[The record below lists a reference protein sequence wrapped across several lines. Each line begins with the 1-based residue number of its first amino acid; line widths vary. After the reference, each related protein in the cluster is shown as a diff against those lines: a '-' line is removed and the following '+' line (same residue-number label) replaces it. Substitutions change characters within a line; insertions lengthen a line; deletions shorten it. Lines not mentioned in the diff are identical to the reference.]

1 MRRLGVYPLL
11 LLLLTACAGNA
22 DLPATLPPA
31 MPYQTV
37 TVQKTPTVIP
47 SLVEILLP
55 TPTIFTYTVVQGD
68 TLIGI
73 ASRDGITLEALLAA
87 NPSVQPATLAVG
99 TRLIIPTG
107 NQAPGEPTSTPASL
121 PVLQTHCWPET
132 DGGLWCFAL
141 LQNQYAETLENI
153 SAQFS
158 LLDSNLQVLSS
169 QVAYG
174 LLDILPTGQTMPLAI
189 HFPPPVQP
197 NVSLR
202 VQVLTA
208 IRLLPGDTRYLPVLV
223 EDSLVSM
230 AASGQT
236 AQVTG
241 HVVLSG
247 TGTAGTIQVLATSY
261 DSSGDVVGVRR
272 WDSPSALTADKPIPF
287 DFLVS
292 SLGPQID
299 RVEILAEA
307 RP

>member
-107 NQAPGEPTSTPASL
+107 NQAPGEPTSTPAPL

-189 HFPPPVQP
+189 HFPPPLQP

-223 EDSLVSM
+223 EDTLVSM

-247 TGTAGTIQVLATSY
+247 TGTAGTIQVLATAY